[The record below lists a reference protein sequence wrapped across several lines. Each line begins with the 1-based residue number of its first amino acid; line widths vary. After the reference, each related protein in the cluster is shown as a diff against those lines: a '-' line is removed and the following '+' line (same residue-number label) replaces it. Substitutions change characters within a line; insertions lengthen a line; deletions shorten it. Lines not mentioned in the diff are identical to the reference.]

1 MTAAPPTVSVALAT
15 YNGGA
20 YLAEQLQSM
29 AAQTVPIDELI
40 VGDDG
45 STDATLEVLREFAA
59 TAPFP
64 VRIEINAQNLGYGEN
79 FSRIIGRCSGK
90 YIFLSD
96 QDDRWHPDK
105 VERCLGTFG
114 ETGALVLVHDAA
126 LVDAQLVPTGH
137 TMMGQAKALNAD
149 ALDGLFYG
157 CCMAID
163 RFLVPFLTRERMD
176 YHDIWLGV
184 IARMLGGRTILAEP
198 LIDYRRHGNNFTAF
212 AMTQTRKA
220 TWVDGLRQKV
230 AAIRNEPA
238 AEALRKALAWQEDLA
253 ASFQANR
260 AAVDDRF
267 GDGTAERILSATHA
281 EMRVLSARLAVQ
293 NGMAITRPLR
303 VARLWRAGGYPAN
316 AARSAI
322 LRDILG

>member
-64 VRIEINAQNLGYGEN
+64 VRIEINAHNLGYGEN
-79 FSRIIGRCSGK
+79 FCRIIGRCSGK

-114 ETGALVLVHDAA
+114 KTGALAIVHDAA
-126 LVDAQLVPTGH
+126 LADAQLVPTGH

-163 RFLVPFLTRERMD
+163 RFLVPFLTSR
-176 YHDIWLGV
+176 V
-184 IARMLGGRTILAEP
+184 
-198 LIDYRRHGNNFTAF
+198 
-212 AMTQTRKA
+212 
-220 TWVDGLRQKV
+220 
-230 AAIRNEPA
+230 RNE
-238 AEALRKALAWQEDLA
+238 RA
-253 ASFQANR
+253 ASLVEYALLIALIGVVCVVAVTTLGKKASSKFNSVSQA
-260 AAVDDRF
+260 
-267 GDGTAERILSATHA
+267 L
-281 EMRVLSARLAVQ
+281 
-293 NGMAITRPLR
+293 
-303 VARLWRAGGYPAN
+303 
-316 AARSAI
+316 
-322 LRDILG
+322 